1 MKSRV
6 QFVRFFCLVATIF
19 CVTQFSAL
27 ADNAAGEVRQGIP
40 INDPSVKKSQGN
52 VCYEKSNIGYKKTT
66 VFTPY
71 QSLSDCRNS
80 GGRPAKNS
88 NKK

>member
-1 MKSRV
+1 MKKRV
-6 QFVRFFCLVATIF
+6 QFARIFFLIAAIF

-27 ADNAAGEVRQGIP
+27 ADNSAGEVRQAIP
-40 INDPSVKKSQGN
+40 INDPHVKKSQSN

-71 QSLSDCRNS
+71 QSLSDCRDS